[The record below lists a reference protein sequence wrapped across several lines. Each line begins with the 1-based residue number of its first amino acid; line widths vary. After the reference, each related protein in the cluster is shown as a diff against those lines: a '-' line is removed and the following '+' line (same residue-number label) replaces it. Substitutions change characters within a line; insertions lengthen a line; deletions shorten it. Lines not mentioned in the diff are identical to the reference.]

1 MVFLPLKKAGQ
12 PGKKPSVAGAIETS
26 FANR

>member
-12 PGKKPSVAGAIETS
+12 PGKKPSDTDAIETS

>member
-12 PGKKPSVAGAIETS
+12 SGKKPSDTGTIKSS